1 MQPAQIRPKK
11 LSVDLGSYLGGS
23 SGDRRVE
30 APGTWAQLGWVG
42 ERAGRNASE
51 VWAPSRHSWVPSR
64 RCW

>member
-1 MQPAQIRPKK
+1 MQPAQVRPKK

-51 VWAPSRHSWVPSR
+51 V
-64 RCW
+64 